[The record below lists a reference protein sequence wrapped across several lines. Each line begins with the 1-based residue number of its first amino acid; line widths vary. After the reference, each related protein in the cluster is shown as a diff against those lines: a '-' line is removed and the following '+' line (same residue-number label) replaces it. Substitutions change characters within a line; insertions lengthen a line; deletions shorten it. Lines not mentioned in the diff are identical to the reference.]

1 MAKNKEI
8 SFHNFLSQR
17 PALDELIEQVNVG
30 TKWLLFGTLL
40 HLDDKRLDG
49 IDQLPEHDD
58 TITKIL
64 KMFQH
69 WLNTTPTAS
78 RRQVLE
84 VLRKRVVG
92 EHVVADQYEKYLKEL
107 HETNCKLI
115 HREK

>member
-1 MAKNKEI
+1 MAENKKI

-17 PALDELIEQVNVG
+17 PALDELIEHVDVG
-30 TKWLLFGTLL
+30 TKWYLFGALL
-40 HLDDKRLDG
+40 HVEDKRLDG
-49 IDQLPEHDD
+49 IDQLPGHDD
-58 TITKIL
+58 TMKTL

-92 EHVVADQYEKYLKEL
+92 EHIVADQYEKYLKEL
-107 HETNCKLI
+107 HETNCKQI
-115 HREK
+115 H